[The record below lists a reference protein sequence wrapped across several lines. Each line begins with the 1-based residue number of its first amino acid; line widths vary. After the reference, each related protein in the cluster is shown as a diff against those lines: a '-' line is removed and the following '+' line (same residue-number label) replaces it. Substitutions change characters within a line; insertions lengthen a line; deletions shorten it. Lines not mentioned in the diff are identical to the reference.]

1 MANGAI
7 RKEPLT
13 KKERNNLFRRY
24 MTFNAPG
31 FDYVYYMGKSW
42 PWWLKPFFKLFY
54 NKEGYAENM
63 SRHFDFYNCESGT
76 AALLFGTIL
85 GLEERKALKG
95 DVDEE
100 TIRSIKVGLQGP
112 LAGIGDSL
120 IQATLLPILMTI
132 TLALCAE
139 TGSIAG
145 PLFYIVAL
153 FGIMIPYSYVLFNKG
168 HALGSKAFDL
178 VKPETLSRITEAISM
193 FGLLVVGALAGKT
206 CNCSL
211 AVAFESNGESVMLI
225 DKINAIFP
233 NLLSL
238 GVVFLLFWLMKYK
251 KVSSIKIVFG
261 VLIGVAL
268 LSLVGIV

>member
-168 HALGSKAFDL
+168 YALGSKAFDL

-206 CNCSL
+206 CKNHSCIQ
-211 AVAFESNGESVMLI
+211 ET
-225 DKINAIFP
+225 
-233 NLLSL
+233 
-238 GVVFLLFWLMKYK
+238 YC
-251 KVSSIKIVFG
+251 
-261 VLIGVAL
+261 
-268 LSLVGIV
+268 

>member
-1 MANGAI
+1 MANEAI

-145 PLFYIVAL
+145 QPFFQQAGQGGFLGVGGEQRFSRGDVRPVLVQVHPAAGDRHPE
-153 FGIMIPYSYVLFNKG
+153 FGIGAERPANGVAAG
-168 HALGSKAFDL
+168 RAGPAGDGAG
-178 VKPETLSRITEAISM
+178 VDEEQV
-193 FGLLVVGALAGKT
+193 GLLRPGNLPVAGGGQGLA
-206 CNCSL
+206 NC
-211 AVAFESNGESVMLI
+211 
-225 DKINAIFP
+225 
-233 NLLSL
+233 L
-238 GVVFLLFWLMKYK
+238 GFV
-251 KVSSIKIVFG
+251 
-261 VLIGVAL
+261 
-268 LSLVGIV
+268 LVGFAPESLELVP

>member
-1 MANGAI
+1 MMPN
-7 RKEPLT
+7 
-13 KKERNNLFRRY
+13 
-24 MTFNAPG
+24 
-31 FDYVYYMGKSW
+31 S
-42 PWWLKPFFKLFY
+42 
-54 NKEGYAENM
+54 
-63 SRHFDFYNCESGT
+63 
-76 AALLFGTIL
+76 
-85 GLEERKALKG
+85 
-95 DVDEE
+95 
-100 TIRSIKVGLQGP
+100 
-112 LAGIGDSL
+112 
-120 IQATLLPILMTI
+120 ATM
-132 TLALCAE
+132 
-139 TGSIAG
+139 
-145 PLFYIVAL
+145 LFYIVAL

-168 HALGSKAFDL
+168 YALGSKAFDL

>member
-1 MANGAI
+1 MANEAI

-168 HALGSKAFDL
+168 YALGSKAFDL

-238 GVVFLLFWLMKYK
+238 GVVFLLFW
-251 KVSSIKIVFG
+251 SWWGDSNT
-261 VLIGVAL
+261 
-268 LSLVGIV
+268 

>member
-1 MANGAI
+1 MASEVI
-7 RKEPLT
+7 RHEPLT
-13 KKERNNLFRRY
+13 QKEKNRLFARY
-24 MTFNAPG
+24 MTINAPG

-42 PWWLKPFFKLFY
+42 PWWLQPFFKKFY
-54 NKEGYAENM
+54 NKEGYSESM

-95 DVDEE
+95 DVDAEA
-100 TIRSIKVGLQGP
+100 IRSIKVGLQGP

-132 TLALCAE
+132 ALALCSE
-139 TGSIAG
+139 SGSIAG

-153 FGIMIPYSYVLFNKG
+153 CGIMIPYSYILFKKG
-168 HALGSKAFDL
+168 YQFGSKAFDL
-178 VKPETLSRITEAISM
+178 LGPETLSRITESISM

-206 CNCSL
+206 CACSL
-211 AVAFESNGESVMLI
+211 GITFESSGETVALI

-238 GVVFLLFWLMKYK
+238 GVVLLLFWLMKYK
-251 KVSSIKIVFG
+251 KVGSNTIVYG
-261 VLIGVAL
+261 MLITVAVLAYL
-268 LSLVGIV
+268 GIV

>member
-1 MANGAI
+1 M
-7 RKEPLT
+7 
-13 KKERNNLFRRY
+13 
-24 MTFNAPG
+24 
-31 FDYVYYMGKSW
+31 
-42 PWWLKPFFKLFY
+42 
-54 NKEGYAENM
+54 
-63 SRHFDFYNCESGT
+63 
-76 AALLFGTIL
+76 
-85 GLEERKALKG
+85 
-95 DVDEE
+95 DEE
-100 TIRSIKVGLQGP
+100 TIRSIKVGIQGP

-168 HALGSKAFDL
+168 YALGSKAFDL

>member
-1 MANGAI
+1 MANEAI

-63 SRHFDFYNCESGT
+63 SHHFDFYNCESGT

-100 TIRSIKVGLQGP
+100 TIRS
-112 LAGIGDSL
+112 S
-120 IQATLLPILMTI
+120 
-132 TLALCAE
+132 
-139 TGSIAG
+139 
-145 PLFYIVAL
+145 
-153 FGIMIPYSYVLFNKG
+153 
-168 HALGSKAFDL
+168 
-178 VKPETLSRITEAISM
+178 
-193 FGLLVVGALAGKT
+193 GAS
-206 CNCSL
+206 CRHR
-211 AVAFESNGESVMLI
+211 
-225 DKINAIFP
+225 
-233 NLLSL
+233 
-238 GVVFLLFWLMKYK
+238 
-251 KVSSIKIVFG
+251 
-261 VLIGVAL
+261 
-268 LSLVGIV
+268 